1 MRGFGIFDADE
12 GMEEMFGDLEEL
24 FEHCRFS
31 DCAHGR
37 EPGCAVQAALADGG
51 LDDRRWASYLK
62 LQRELA
68 ALARRHDAAAR
79 RAYQREWHQKI
90 AVAGKSQRSAERD
103 SHENAKGSAPGA
115 AKAGAGQPR
124 AAGGRARSRQRQRG
138 VTMVHRT
145 LEWARSDPALPHP
158 SKIVVLPKPYGSH
171 APLT

>member
-1 MRGFGIFDADE
+1 
-12 GMEEMFGDLEEL
+12 MEEMFGDLEEL

-37 EPGCAVQAALADGG
+37 EPGCAVQAALADGA
-51 LDDRRWASYLK
+51 LEDRRWASYLK

-103 SHENAKGSAPGA
+103 SHENAHGRRQGGKGGHGRASSGAKGA
-115 AKAGAGQPR
+115 AA
-124 AAGGRARSRQRQRG
+124 
-138 VTMVHRT
+138 
-145 LEWARSDPALPHP
+145 
-158 SKIVVLPKPYGSH
+158 
-171 APLT
+171 APLKHTAGWHNGPRWRAGSISGAPPIRNRCASEALREPRRR

>member
-1 MRGFGIFDADE
+1 
-12 GMEEMFGDLEEL
+12 MEEMFGDLEEL

-37 EPGCAVQAALADGG
+37 EPGCAVQAALADGA
-51 LDDRRWASYLK
+51 LEDRRWASYLK

-103 SHENAKGSAPGA
+103 NHENAHGGGGGKGGHGRKNSGA
-115 AKAGAGQPR
+115 KGARRPR
-124 AAGGRARSRQRQRG
+124 
-138 VTMVHRT
+138 
-145 LEWARSDPALPHP
+145 
-158 SKIVVLPKPYGSH
+158 
-171 APLT
+171 